1 MSAPRVKPPGPRV
14 KPPERR
20 GNDPISASVL
30 GHQPEALLAFMKL
43 YGRLW
48 SHGILDQSSKE
59 MARIRNAR
67 TVDCGI

>member
-1 MSAPRVKPPGPRV
+1 VSAPRVAPPV
-14 KPPERR
+14 AR
-20 GNDPISASVL
+20 GKDPISASVL

-48 SHGILDQSSKE
+48 SHGILDQSTKE

>member
-1 MSAPRVKPPGPRV
+1 MIPPRV

-20 GNDPISASVL
+20 GSDPISASVL

-48 SHGILDQSSKE
+48 SHGILDQSSVRALR
-59 MARIRNAR
+59 MRAISLL
-67 TVDCGI
+67 D